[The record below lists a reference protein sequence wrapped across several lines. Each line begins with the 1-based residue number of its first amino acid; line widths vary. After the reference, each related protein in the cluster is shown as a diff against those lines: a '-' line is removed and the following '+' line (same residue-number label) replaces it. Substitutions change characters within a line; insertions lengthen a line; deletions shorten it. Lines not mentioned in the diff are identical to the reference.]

1 MLGFCNLSRI
11 YSSKNFAKCNW
22 WKSKICLVLRL
33 SSQLY
38 SDSKETQI
46 SSCQCPSLSKY
57 LTNRYFKKKSPEKWH
72 KSFLA
77 ETIKHGN
84 AEILGY
90 LFDCGANVGEII
102 GDNRDS
108 LLHLAASYGH
118 EDILNLLF
126 EKGANVHARNIK

>member
-1 MLGFCNLSRI
+1 MTAKRLKSVRANAQAYQNISPTGN
-11 YSSKNFAKCNW
+11 SKHFSWNFSNE
-22 WKSKICLVLRL
+22 V
-33 SSQLY
+33 
-38 SDSKETQI
+38 
-46 SSCQCPSLSKY
+46 
-57 LTNRYFKKKSPEKWH
+57 
-72 KSFLA
+72 FLA

-90 LFDCGANVGEII
+90 LFECGANAGEII

>member
-1 MLGFCNLSRI
+1 MIDENRKSVWYYVCLHNCTLTAKRLKSVRANAQAYQNISPTGNSTHF
-11 YSSKNFAKCNW
+11 YSTF
-22 WKSKICLVLRL
+22 
-33 SSQLY
+33 
-38 SDSKETQI
+38 E
-46 SSCQCPSLSKY
+46 
-57 LTNRYFKKKSPEKWH
+57 

-90 LFDCGANVGEII
+90 LFECGANAGEII